1 MNYLPKGDL
10 KKIDELAETLMWVQ
24 GLPKE
29 KKLIIDKKLKL
40 IGTDIKR
47 SLAEL
52 LEGPENFLKGD
63 IPLPN
68 RDSPESIKTFLY
80 RMQSPGRSARDT
92 LNIAPG
98 KISSLFNQHHIAG
111 LMEVFPNYAGKT
123 AAEAWDVSK
132 RIYEDTGVRPGSHG
146 GNLVEIAGDKLVHL
160 DIAHGGSYSA
170 PKIKGTPNEML
181 LQTKG
186 AIKLNQKRAFQ
197 AQEAS
202 SPLYNFLN
210 KNMSDGGIHLPDDP
224 FYNTNITPEIAQP
237 LRAAVTKG
245 LKLNNN
251 GKIPSNTDILEMSG
265 MDKQLLRLGGKYLA
279 KPVGALLDAGSALAG
294 TTGAL
299 DENKTG
305 LEKTASALDAT
316 SGALGLGSLAA
327 PALGPLSVGAGIFA
341 AGDQTAPD
349 IANAVAPYVPKP
361 TLYSNEN
368 STGDV
373 GRDAGIAISNAAE
386 SFKDFATQDFGV
398 TEYAERTA
406 KRGIKWIRGIPRFA
420 ITN

>member
-1 MNYLPKGDL
+1 MDHLPKGDL
-10 KKIDELAETLMWVQ
+10 KKIDELAETLMWIQ

-29 KKLIIDKKLKL
+29 KKLIIDNKLKL

-80 RMQSPGRSARDT
+80 RMQSPGRSGRDA

-146 GNLVEIAGDKLVHL
+146 GNLVEISGDKLVHL
-160 DIAHGGSYSA
+160 DLAHAGSYSA
-170 PKIKGTPNEML
+170 PKIRGTAKEMF
-181 LQTKG
+181 LQTGG
-186 AIKLNQKRAFQ
+186 AIRYNLKNAAI

-210 KNMSDGGIHLPDDP
+210 KNISDGGIHLPDNQ
-224 FYNTNITPEIAQP
+224 FYNRGITGEIAKP
-237 LRAAVTKG
+237 LRAAANKG
-245 LKLNNN
+245 LIKNY
-251 GKIPSNTDILEMSG
+251 GKIPTNTDILEMSG
-265 MDKQLLRLGGKYLA
+265 MNAQLARLSGTSLRA
-279 KPVGALLDAGSALAG
+279 AGMGALAG
-294 TTGAL
+294 FASDPEAIGKLVEGDYTGA
-299 DENKTG
+299 
-305 LEKTASALDAT
+305 AQSALMGEAV
-316 SGALGLGSLAA
+316 SQGVQRIGIPAVKAVAKPIIKKLGPLFVNGAARLAPMIA
-327 PALGPLSVGAGIFA
+327 PLAPVVAPLSVGATIGDLMNTSHTSGRGAGRA
-341 AGDQTAPD
+341 AF
-349 IANAVAPYVPKP
+349 N
-361 TLYSNEN
+361 N
-368 STGDV
+368 
-373 GRDAGIAISNAAE
+373 
-386 SFKDFATQDFGV
+386 
-398 TEYAERTA
+398 
-406 KRGIKWIRGIPRFA
+406 
-420 ITN
+420 

>member
-1 MNYLPKGDL
+1 MDHLPKGDL
-10 KKIDELAETLMWVQ
+10 KKIDELAETLMWIQ

-29 KKLIIDKKLKL
+29 KKLIIDNKLKL

-68 RDSPESIKTFLY
+68 RDSPESIKSFLY
-80 RMQSPGRSARDT
+80 KMQSQGRTARDAV
-92 LNIAPG
+92 NIAPG

-123 AAEAWDVSK
+123 AAEAWDISK
-132 RIYEDTGVRPGSHG
+132 NIYEDTGVRPGSHG
-146 GNLVEIAGDKLVHL
+146 GDLVEIAGDRLVHL

-186 AIKLNQKRAFQ
+186 AIRLNQNRAFQ

-210 KNMSDGGIHLPDDP
+210 KNMSDGGIHLPDNQ
-224 FYNTNITPEIAQP
+224 FYNKEITGEIAKP
-237 LRAAVTKG
+237 LRGAINKG
-245 LKLNNN
+245 LIKNY

-265 MDKQLLRLGGKYLA
+265 MNAQLARLSGKNFRA
-279 KPVGALLDAGSALAG
+279 AGMGALAG
-294 TTGAL
+294 FDSDPEAIGKLVEGDYTGA
-299 DENKTG
+299 
-305 LEKTASALDAT
+305 AQSALIGEGV
-316 SGALGLGSLAA
+316 SQGVQRIGI
-327 PALGPLSVGAGIFA
+327 PAVKAVAKPIIKKLGPLFVNGAARLAPMLAPLATLAPVVAPLTIGATLGDLMNKYGSKTSFTSGRGAGRA
-341 AGDQTAPD
+341 AF
-349 IANAVAPYVPKP
+349 N
-361 TLYSNEN
+361 N
-368 STGDV
+368 
-373 GRDAGIAISNAAE
+373 
-386 SFKDFATQDFGV
+386 
-398 TEYAERTA
+398 
-406 KRGIKWIRGIPRFA
+406 
-420 ITN
+420 